1 MNTGD
6 YLSIKRAEKG
16 LSVSGLA
23 EKLNISEEEVR
34 KWGDGELPDSEHLL
48 ALSALLGVSVE
59 DILRGGDAHRDE
71 ESEQQEPG
79 PVNSSHSEDLQTA
92 QAEFDEPAI
101 SEDIA
106 YSGNEFVS
114 SQSGNYIRSDGAIG
128 ASGRNGYSSAER
140 KFGYIVFAAFIA
152 IIIFISFMRFFNWA
166 TRPRELTVD
175 NYKNYIEIEITPAR
189 SFNPDEYI
197 VSVTPNTRIAD
208 FRMTLEVD
216 FRIFDYSSGT
226 GFIEFSETVTI
237 SGNPEEQETIEQS
250 VRIGEIAFEEGYKV
264 ISVSGGLE

>member
-1 MNTGD
+1 MHMNTDD
-6 YLSIKRAEKG
+6 YLSTKRAEKG

-23 EKLNISEEEVR
+23 EKLNISEDEVR
-34 KWGDGELPDSEHLL
+34 KWEDGELPDSEHLL

-71 ESEQQEPG
+71 ESEQQEP
-79 PVNSSHSEDLQTA
+79 VNSSHSEDLQTS

-101 SEDIA
+101 SEDNA
-106 YSGNEFVS
+106 YRGNECGS
-114 SQSGNYIRSDGAIG
+114 SQSGNYIRSDCAISP
-128 ASGRNGYSSAER
+128 SGRNGYSSAER

-152 IIIFISFMRFFNWA
+152 IIIFISFMRFFSWA

-197 VSVTPNTRIAD
+197 VSVTPNARIAD

>member
-6 YLSIKRAEKG
+6 YLSTKRAEKG
-16 LSVSGLA
+16 LSVSVLA

-34 KWGDGELPDSEHLL
+34 KWEDGELPDSEHLL

-71 ESEQQEPG
+71 ESEQQEP
-79 PVNSSHSEDLQTA
+79 VNSSHSEDLQTS

-101 SEDIA
+101 SEDIT
-106 YSGNEFVS
+106 YRGKECGS
-114 SQSGNYIRSDGAIG
+114 SQSGNYIRSDCAISP
-128 ASGRNGYSSAER
+128 SGRNGYSSAER

-197 VSVTPNTRIAD
+197 VSVTPNARIAD

>member
-6 YLSIKRAEKG
+6 YLSTKRAEKG
-16 LSVSGLA
+16 LSVSVLA

-34 KWGDGELPDSEHLL
+34 KWEDGELPDSEHLL

-71 ESEQQEPG
+71 ESEQQEP
-79 PVNSSHSEDLQTA
+79 VNSSHSEDLQTS

-106 YSGNEFVS
+106 YRGNECGS
-114 SQSGNYIRSDGAIG
+114 SQSGNYIISDGAISP
-128 ASGRNGYSSAER
+128 SGRNGYSSAER

-197 VSVTPNTRIAD
+197 VSVTPNARIAD

-250 VRIGEIAFEEGYKV
+250 VRIDEIAFEEGYKV
-264 ISVSGGLE
+264 VSVSGGLE

>member
-1 MNTGD
+1 MNTDD
-6 YLSIKRAEKG
+6 YLSTKRAEKG
-16 LSVSGLA
+16 LSVSVLA

-34 KWGDGELPDSEHLL
+34 KWEDGELPDSEHLL

-71 ESEQQEPG
+71 ESEQQEP
-79 PVNSSHSEDLQTA
+79 VNSSHSEDLQTS

-106 YSGNEFVS
+106 YSGNECGS
-114 SQSGNYIRSDGAIG
+114 SQSGNYIISDGAISP
-128 ASGRNGYSSAER
+128 SGRNGYSSAER
-140 KFGYIVFAAFIA
+140 KFGYIVFAAFIV

-250 VRIGEIAFEEGYKV
+250 VRIDEIAFEEGYKV

>member
-6 YLSIKRAEKG
+6 YLSTKRAEKG
-16 LSVSGLA
+16 LSVSVLA

-34 KWGDGELPDSEHLL
+34 KWEDGELPDSEHLI

-71 ESEQQEPG
+71 ESERQE
-79 PVNSSHSEDLQTA
+79 PVNSSHSEDLQTS

-101 SEDIA
+101 SEDIT
-106 YSGNEFVS
+106 YRGNECGS
-114 SQSGNYIRSDGAIG
+114 SQSGNYIISDGAISP
-128 ASGRNGYSSAER
+128 SGRNGYSSAER

-175 NYKNYIEIEITPAR
+175 NYKNYIEIAITPAR

-197 VSVTPNTRIAD
+197 VSVTPNARITD

-250 VRIGEIAFEEGYKV
+250 VRIDEIAFEEGYKV